1 LPITSVLKNE
11 TYCVYEKIKLG
22 WKARRLGSWEAR
34 RLGEKEPIA
43 YK

>member
-1 LPITSVLKNE
+1 LRSE
-11 TYCVYEKIKLG
+11 EACWSKIENPDSSG
-22 WKARRLGSWEAR
+22 KARKLGSWEAR